1 MENNGA
7 FLLLMIFLHIV
18 DDFYLQGKL
27 AELKQ
32 LKWWISQFDKYEDFL
47 KYRNDYKIALMIHA
61 FSWTFMIMLPISILF
76 YGTLDWK
83 YYLVFEIN
91 WMIHVIVDDLKANK
105 LKINLIT
112 DQTIHLIQII
122 ITWALFFL

>member
-1 MENNGA
+1 MENKGA

-18 DDFYLQGKL
+18 DDYYLQGPL
-27 AELKQ
+27 AKFKQ
-32 LKWWISQFDKYEDFL
+32 LKWWVDQFDNYEEFL
-47 KYRNDYKIALMIHA
+47 KYRNDHKMALFMHA
-61 FSWTFMIMLPISILF
+61 FSWTFMIMLPITILF

-83 YYLVFEIN
+83 YYLVFEFN

-105 LKINLIT
+105 LKINLCV
-112 DQTIHLIQII
+112 DQSIHLIQVI

>member
-1 MENNGA
+1 MENKGA

-18 DDFYLQGKL
+18 DDFYLQGPL
-27 AELKQ
+27 AKFKQ
-32 LKWWISQFDKYEDFL
+32 LKWWVDQFDNYEEFL
-47 KYRNDYKIALMIHA
+47 KYRIDYNIALFIHA
-61 FSWTFMIMLPISILF
+61 FSWTFMVMLPITILF

-105 LKINLIT
+105 RKINLCV
-112 DQTIHLIQII
+112 DQSIHLIQVI